1 MTAATSWVHPAA
13 DIDRALVDEQYELSS
28 DDGLPFWITWS
39 SCLKGLIQS
48 KRGDHEAGLAR
59 MQQSVIGYRAT
70 GARIGLVHFMTEL
83 AETLLAARDYPQGM
97 AVIDEA
103 QAIYARTGNS
113 YHAADLHRVRGELL
127 IACAHVPEGEARLVH
142 ALGLAREHGARSLE
156 LRALTSLARRSPEW
170 LAPLRTARE
179 AIIEGGDTIDLRH
192 ADEGLER
199 GGANC

>member
-1 MTAATSWVHPAA
+1 MAEETLQMG
-13 DIDRALVDEQYELSS
+13 RALAEAEAPVDEQYELSS
-28 DDGLPFWITWS
+28 DDGLPFWITW
-39 SCLKGLIQS
+39 
-48 KRGDHEAGLAR
+48 
-59 MQQSVIGYRAT
+59 IGYRAT
-70 GARIGLVHFMTEL
+70 SARIGLVHFMTEL
-83 AETLLAARDYPQGM
+83 AETLLAARDTRQGM

-103 QAIYARTGNS
+103 QANYARTGNS

-127 IACAHVPEGEARLVH
+127 IACARVPEGEARLVH

-192 ADEGLER
+192 ADELLGR
-199 GGANC
+199 VRANS